1 MPGLIW
7 EFLPACWLVGT
18 IVSLHS
24 PGDRGPTWHVVL
36 SVTPQTILW
45 MPSTHTFSSMLVSLL
60 TARPHTVLLLCWPW
74 LSTCPLAAAAG
85 PGSRYPPHIS
95 LTVRPEQVVAV
106 LSWGSAGCYVWLFTV
121 TDDDD
126 ITLPVL
132 TRDQSA
138 QSVLSSAL
146 LCFTRTCFLHFEAAC
161 ESHASSSSGGDH
173 WRAAV
178 RPSQHSPC
186 SLLGSAATWNRYNLI
201 ISDVHSVTQCLVCR
215 CARPAWLQ
223 PTDCPHLAAPRP
235 AQLGAGRRAAPRT
248 CTVLHCTGET
258 GIAPHHLYCVL
269 CSTGGIRI
277 QGINLWTLREMEIVL
292 GHPSSYGH
300 TQHKD
305 ST

>member
-1 MPGLIW
+1 MTWIHFSSSQCKYSPHPGGRLQLKHCYIW
-7 EFLPACWLVGT
+7 SPISIKLFETCYQLLSQSQVRLNTSFRIFNAWSYLRISARLLVGWYNCIT
-18 IVSLHS
+18 SQSGRQGTYLARGLVGDSADDPLDALH
-24 PGDRGPTWHVVL
+24 PHLQLHAG
-36 SVTPQTILW
+36 VTA
-45 MPSTHTFSSMLVSLL
+45 HC
-60 TARPHTVLLLCWPW
+60 PHTVLLLCWPW

-146 LCFTRTCFLHFEAAC
+146 LCFTRTCFLHFAAAC

-186 SLLGSAATWNRYNLI
+186 SLLGSAATWNR
-201 ISDVHSVTQCLVCR
+201 
-215 CARPAWLQ
+215 
-223 PTDCPHLAAPRP
+223 
-235 AQLGAGRRAAPRT
+235 
-248 CTVLHCTGET
+248 
-258 GIAPHHLYCVL
+258 
-269 CSTGGIRI
+269 
-277 QGINLWTLREMEIVL
+277 
-292 GHPSSYGH
+292 
-300 TQHKD
+300 
-305 ST
+305 